1 MDSNPLLK
9 LYQASRAV
17 NKRKQ
22 MAHHANR
29 RNYVNYE
36 TTSTM
41 SPYRAK
47 PFHGHSGGGGRNGK
61 ERSPGR
67 GGLTFMTWSPV
78 IFKLSRFIQ

>member
-41 SPYRAK
+41 SPYQPK
-47 PFHGHSGGGGRNGK
+47 PFHGHSLGGGRNRKGTQSQK
-61 ERSPGR
+61 RNAVPDEGV
-67 GGLTFMTWSPV
+67 LH
-78 IFKLSRFIQ
+78 L